1 MRHLSAWGLGGARRQ
16 QTGARIGAPA
26 RKVNNGRKLRR
37 SELGR
42 YTGFVP
48 PNAAV
53 IVADAHLGDPRE
65 QDADSFHRFLDSVP
79 QLANHIV
86 INGDLF
92 DFWFEYRSVIS
103 RSAFPTLAA
112 LAKLRSAGVELTVT
126 GGNHDRWGG
135 GFWATELGGA
145 FYRDSAEVELVGWK
159 ALVTHGDGVG
169 EEHVAGRIMH
179 AITRHPLTAAGF
191 RLVHPDLGYGL
202 AEPAPRTCSTRRLR
216 LRKPMPRGS
225 LRTEPIS
232 ISSSWRTP
240 IARPSSRSMPE
251 DGTSIPGPGWR
262 SGVLR
267 WLPRRGRSCGD
278 SVVSH

>member
-1 MRHLSAWGLGGARRQ
+1 
-16 QTGARIGAPA
+16 
-26 RKVNNGRKLRR
+26 LRR

-202 AEPAPRTCSTRRLR
+202 VRRLSR
-216 LRKPMPRGS
+216 FLADRTRASDVLDQAAEAQKAHAQGLLADRADLNLVVMAHTHRPALVEVDAGRWYLNPGAWMEERCYALVTPEGPELRRF
-225 LRTEPIS
+225 
-232 ISSSWRTP
+232 
-240 IARPSSRSMPE
+240 
-251 DGTSIPGPGWR
+251 
-262 SGVLR
+262 
-267 WLPRRGRSCGD
+267 SC
-278 SVVSH
+278 